1 MRIVVLGGAGKMGC
15 IAVQTLAGDDRVK
28 EVVLA
33 DLNLDQ
39 AKIVA
44 DYINSPKIEIQKV
57 DVNDQKGFLKVLER
71 ANACLNA
78 TVYYTNLLVME
89 TCLKAGVSYTDMG
102 GLFHITRKQLELH
115 DRFVKAGVS
124 AVLCMGSAP
133 GIPNIQARYAADR
146 LDTIESIKI
155 FDGIKPPAPDD
166 ERFSYAVPTII
177 DELTVEPMVFEKGK
191 FAAKPPL
198 SEFEDY
204 WFSEPL
210 GILPMHLSL
219 HSEVA
224 TLPIS
229 FQDKGIQ
236 ECFFKINYWGMAKN
250 TVEKIK
256 VLADYGFASQE
267 PVDVGGKPVI
277 PRDLMVTLLS
287 GNVPSV
293 TDLLAPA
300 KTKPPD
306 WTKEIVTEIHG
317 SKDGEELTYRMGTL
331 TCKGALPTGAAPAIA
346 AIWLAEDR
354 IEPGV
359 YPPEA
364 CLDPEAFF
372 KELEDYDIITRATV
386 TYKI

>member
-15 IAVQTLAGDDRVK
+15 IAVQTLAGDERVGQ
-28 EVVLA
+28 VVIA

-44 DYINSPKIEIQKV
+44 DTINSPKIEIRQV
-57 DVNDQKGFLKVLER
+57 DVNDQEAFLKALEG
-71 ANACLNA
+71 ASACLNA
-78 TVYYTNLLVME
+78 TVYYTNLQVME
-89 TCLKAGVSYTDMG
+89 TCLKAGVPYTDMG

-115 DRFVKAGVS
+115 DRFLDAGVS

-133 GIPNIQARYAADR
+133 GIPNLQARYAADR
-146 LDTIESIKI
+146 LDTIESIRI
-155 FDGIKPPAPDD
+155 FDGVKPPAPDD

-177 DELTVEPMVFEKGK
+177 DELTVEPMVFEDGE
-191 FAAKPPL
+191 FIAKPPL

-204 WFSEPL
+204 WFTEPL

-236 ECFFKINYWGMAKN
+236 ECFFKINYWGMAQN

-256 VLADYGFASQE
+256 VLTDYGFASQE
-267 PVDVGGKPVI
+267 PVEVGGVSVV
-277 PRDLMVTLLS
+277 PRDLMVAMLA
-287 GNVPSV
+287 GYVPSV

-300 KTKPPD
+300 KAKPPD
-306 WTKEIVTEIHG
+306 WTKEIVTEIRG
-317 SKDGEELTYRMGTL
+317 SKDGEEKTYRMGTL

-346 AIWLAEDR
+346 AIWLSEGR

-364 CLDPEAFF
+364 CLDPEPFF
-372 KELEDYDIITRATV
+372 KELEEYEIITRATV
-386 TYKI
+386 TKKI

>member
-1 MRIVVLGGAGKMGC
+1 MGC
-15 IAVQTLAGDDRVK
+15 IAVQTLAGDERVK

-39 AKIVA
+39 AKLVA
-44 DYINSPKIEIQKV
+44 KIINSPKIKIKSV
-57 DVNDQKGFLKVLER
+57 DINDEEGVLGVLEGTS
-71 ANACLNA
+71 ACLNA
-78 TVYYTNLLVME
+78 TVYYTNLQVME
-89 TCLKAGVSYTDMG
+89 ACLKAGVPYTDMG

-115 DRFVKAGVS
+115 DRFVDAGVS

-133 GIPNIQARYAADR
+133 GIPNLQARYAVDR
-146 LDTIESIKI
+146 LDTIESIRI

-191 FAAKPPL
+191 FIAKPPL

-204 WFSEPL
+204 VFTDPL

-229 FQDKGIQ
+229 FKDKGIQ
-236 ECFFKINYWGMAKN
+236 ECFFKINYWGMAQN
-250 TVEKIK
+250 TIERIR
-256 VLADYGFASQE
+256 VLADYGFASEE
-267 PVDVGGKPVI
+267 PVEVGGISVK
-277 PRDLMVTLLS
+277 PRDLLVTMLA
-287 GNVPSV
+287 GHVPSV
-293 TDLLAPA
+293 KDLLAPP
-300 KTKPPD
+300 KNKPPD
-306 WTKEIVTEIHG
+306 WTKEIVTEVRG
-317 SKDGEELTYRMGTL
+317 LKDGQEKLYRLGTL

-346 AIWLAEDR
+346 AIWLAEGKID
-354 IEPGV
+354 PGV

-364 CLDPEAFF
+364 CLDPEGFF
-372 KELEDYDIITRATV
+372 KELEDYDIITKV
-386 TYKI
+386 TLTKQI

>member
-15 IAVQTLAGDDRVK
+15 IAVQTLAGDQRVK
-28 EVVLA
+28 QVVIA

-39 AKIVA
+39 AKVVA
-44 DYINSPKIEIQKV
+44 DYINSPKIEIRQV
-57 DVNDQKGFLKVLER
+57 DVNDQEAFLKALDG
-71 ANACLNA
+71 ASACLNA

-89 TCLKAGVSYTDMG
+89 TCLKAGVHYTDMG
-102 GLFHITRKQLELH
+102 GLFHITRKQLDLH
-115 DRFVKAGVS
+115 DRFLEAGVS

-133 GIPNIQARYAADR
+133 GIPNLQARYAANR
-146 LDTIESIKI
+146 LDSIESIRI

-166 ERFSYAVPTII
+166 KRFSYAVPTII
-177 DELTVEPMVFEKGK
+177 DELTVEPMVFEKGE
-191 FAAKPPL
+191 FLAKPPL

-204 WFSEPL
+204 WFTEPL

-236 ECFFKINYWGMAKN
+236 ECFFKINYWGMAQN
-250 TVEKIK
+250 TIERIK
-256 VLADYGFASQE
+256 VLVDYGFASQE
-267 PVDVGGKPVI
+267 PVDVGGESVV
-277 PRDLMVTLLS
+277 PRDLMVAMLS
-287 GNVPSV
+287 GYVPAV

-300 KTKPPD
+300 KNQPPD
-306 WTKEIVTEIHG
+306 WTKEIVTEIRG
-317 SKDGEELTYRMGTL
+317 SKDNKDKMYRIGTL
-331 TCKGALPTGAAPAIA
+331 TCRGALPTGAAPAIA
-346 AIWLAEDR
+346 AIWLAEGRVD
-354 IEPGV
+354 PGV

-372 KELEDYDIITRATV
+372 KELDAHKIFTQVTV
-386 TYKI
+386 TSKV